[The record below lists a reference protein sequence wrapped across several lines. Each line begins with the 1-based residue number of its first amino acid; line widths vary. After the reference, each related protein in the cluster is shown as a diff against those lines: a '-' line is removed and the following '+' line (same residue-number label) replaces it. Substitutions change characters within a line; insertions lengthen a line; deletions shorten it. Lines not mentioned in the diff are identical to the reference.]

1 MGTFFTAFVT
11 LGSPVVIWIL
21 FLRLVSLEY
30 LAQINVWGGVVM
42 EVLLA
47 VFLSVIA
54 EIVVNTGWFC
64 SHIILKVINDII

>member
-1 MGTFFTAFVT
+1 MT

-30 LAQINVWGGVVM
+30 LAQINVWGGGVVM

>member
-1 MGTFFTAFVT
+1 MT

-21 FLRLVSLEY
+21 FLRFVSLEY
-30 LAQINVWGGVVM
+30 LAQINVWEGGGGVVM

>member
-1 MGTFFTAFVT
+1 MFG
-11 LGSPVVIWIL
+11 
-21 FLRLVSLEY
+21 
-30 LAQINVWGGVVM
+30 GGVVM

-64 SHIILKVINDII
+64 SHIILKVINDIIWALS

>member
-1 MGTFFTAFVT
+1 MT

-54 EIVVNTGWFC
+54 EIIVNTGWFC

>member
-1 MGTFFTAFVT
+1 MT